1 MDIMSMLIPIL
12 TGGGG
17 GLLAGKAMPKFSLG
31 TIGNIICGLLG
42 GGIGSQL
49 IGSVLG
55 VAAGG
60 ETGMDIGGLL
70 GNVAAGG
77 VGGGGL
83 MAVIGM
89 IKNMLAK

>member
-1 MDIMSMLIPIL
+1 MEILTMILPYL

-17 GLLAGKAMPKFSLG
+17 GLLAGKLSPKLSLG
-31 TIGNIICGLLG
+31 TVGNIIAGLLG
-42 GGIGSQL
+42 GGIGSQ
-49 IGSVLG
+49 VLG
-55 VAAGG
+55 LLGMGVGP
-60 ETGMDIGGLL
+60 ESGMDITSIL

-89 IKNMLAK
+89 VKGLMNK